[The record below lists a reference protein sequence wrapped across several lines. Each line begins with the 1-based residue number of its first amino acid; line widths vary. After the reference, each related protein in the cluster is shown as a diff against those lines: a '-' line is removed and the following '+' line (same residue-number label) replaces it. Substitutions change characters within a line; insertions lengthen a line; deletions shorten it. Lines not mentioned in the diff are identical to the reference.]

1 MLNNGAYMHKYNA
14 FLAQSSTQDVISMY
28 ANAHRYE
35 FKAPPQNEIYIGS
48 YQYNL
53 VLSVLTKAMV
63 LLKK

>member
-28 ANAHRYE
+28 ANTHRYE
-35 FKAPPQNEIYIGS
+35 FKAPQNEIYIGS